1 MLSLIENQ
9 SVHHHHFLQYIIL
22 EELNDTSGFVIET
35 FYLYL
40 GKFLILPIIN
50 HVIISI
56 YN

>member
-56 YN
+56 